1 MRDAERYEKIF
12 SGTKPVADNL
22 KIDLLKLQPW
32 IDEFVPNAGAID
44 SVAHCLS
51 YGRNPSKNSWEINN
65 NVLVS

>member
-32 IDEFVPNAGAID
+32 TITIK
-44 SVAHCLS
+44 
-51 YGRNPSKNSWEINN
+51 RKKNKS
-65 NVLVS
+65 L